1 MKRRFIMVCLPIFKP
16 TTCECQ
22 KQNYL
27 NQLNMKLL
35 PMKKLL
41 SLYVLALMFISC
53 SNDNDR
59 DVQTTSEKKVRVEV
73 EFSGSYQ
80 NYQLLF
86 AINSLT
92 KDEGTFVE
100 PLISTPANTKW
111 TKEKMSQGN
120 TYNYIADLTSNKFIV
135 ESKEAVN
142 RLGFLLLATQNKN
155 TDDATQT
162 PISAL
167 IKVYADNK
175 LIETYNYKPLPVG
188 RVAVPI
194 SQDLDISAY

>member
-1 MKRRFIMVCLPIFKP
+1 
-16 TTCECQ
+16 
-22 KQNYL
+22 
-27 NQLNMKLL
+27 
-35 PMKKLL
+35 MKKLL

-100 PLISTPANTKW
+100 PLISTPADTQW

-120 TYNYIADLTSNKFIV
+120 AYNYIADLTSNKFVV

-142 RLGFLLLATQNKN
+142 RLGFLLKATQNKN
-155 TDDATQT
+155 IEDVTQT

-175 LIETYNYKPLPVG
+175 LIETYNFKPLPVG
-188 RVAVPI
+188 RVAGPF